1 MAVGPGVPSDR
12 VAALR
17 KAFDDT
23 MKDPAFLA
31 DAKKRSL
38 DIEVHD
44 RKHAHALVNKIVTAS
59 PDLVTRVKKS
69 IGVDEWI
76 VYLMTEG
83 QDETLEA
90 YGEIISA
97 VRA

>member
-1 MAVGPGVPSDR
+1 M
-12 VAALR
+12 
-17 KAFDDT
+17 
-23 MKDPAFLA
+23 
-31 DAKKRSL
+31 
-38 DIEVHD
+38 
-44 RKHAHALVNKIVTAS
+44 
-59 PDLVTRVKKS
+59 
-69 IGVDEWI
+69 DEWI